1 MRDSHAQGV
10 RRATVSGCMSA
21 QCVYKLIIMNLSM
34 LNPTVP
40 PRAPGAGRGPGFKG
54 GFPKAGHACAK
65 RTIR

>member
-1 MRDSHAQGV
+1 MIRMR
-10 RRATVSGCMSA
+10 RESGALRYQAVCLPNV
-21 QCVYKLIIMNLSM
+21 CKLIIMNLSM